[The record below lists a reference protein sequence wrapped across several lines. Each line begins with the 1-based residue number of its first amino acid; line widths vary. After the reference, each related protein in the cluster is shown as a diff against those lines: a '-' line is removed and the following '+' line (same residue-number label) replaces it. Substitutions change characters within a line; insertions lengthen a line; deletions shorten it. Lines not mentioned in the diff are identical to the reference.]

1 MLSNLGNR
9 FIVLLKINLK
19 TQANFENIIFKMKYI
34 IFILRLCNVVVVVE
48 MILNS
53 LIDDA
58 PVSKIQNNESLQ
70 IKYV

>member
-1 MLSNLGNR
+1 
-9 FIVLLKINLK
+9 
-19 TQANFENIIFKMKYI
+19 MKYI

>member
-1 MLSNLGNR
+1 M
-9 FIVLLKINLK
+9 I
-19 TQANFENIIFKMKYI
+19 YI